1 MPEAETATDTSFD
14 PVALAQMDDPFPV
27 VNELR
32 GGCPVAHSDQHD
44 GFWVLT
50 RHEDVTTVAKDPQRF
65 SSAKG
70 ITIPHHGY
78 PITLP
83 PIEEDPPRHQ
93 QFRGPIKSRFGPA
106 AILRRE
112 DEVLNEITLLIDDFI
127 ERGAAD
133 LAAELTIPLPA
144 IMAMRIL
151 GLREEDKMKMRD
163 WAARIL
169 SVREDIE
176 VVQETFA
183 YFAEVYRDR
192 QQNPRDDIP
201 TLMLGIEVEGRT
213 ITEVEY
219 LCMMSV
225 LFAAGLDTTAHMA
238 SHAIV
243 FLAESPEH
251 RARLAADHDL
261 LPDAV
266 TELLRYVSPL
276 PGLCRTTTEEV
287 TIGGRTIPTGQ
298 RVMLSWMGANHDPE
312 QFADPETVDFSRS
325 TKDHCAF
332 GYGDH
337 QCLGRNLARVEL
349 RLILREILTRMPDFQ
364 LDPTKPIVRSGG
376 VTRAIDSLNVTF
388 TPGPRIG

>member
-1 MPEAETATDTSFD
+1 MDVTDTLPNTSFD
-14 PVALAQMDDPFPV
+14 PVALAQAEDPFAV

-32 GGCPVAHSDQHD
+32 EKCPVAHSAQHD

-50 RHEDVTTVAKDPQRF
+50 RHQDVTAVATDPHRF
-65 SSAKG
+65 SSTKG

-83 PIEEDPPRHQ
+83 PIEEDPPRHE
-93 QFRGPIKSRFGPA
+93 QFRSPIKSRLGPA
-106 AILRRE
+106 AILKRE
-112 DEVLNEITLLIDDFI
+112 DEILREITLLIDDFI
-127 ERGAAD
+127 ERGEAD

-151 GLREEDKMKMRD
+151 GLPEKDKMLMRD

-169 SVREDIE
+169 SVNRDIT

-192 QQNPRDDIP
+192 QQNPQDDIP
-201 TLMLGIEVEGRT
+201 TIMLGIEVEGRP

-225 LFAAGLDTTAHMA
+225 LFSAGLDTTAHMA

-243 FLAESPEH
+243 FLAQNPGQREQ
-251 RARLAADHDL
+251 LADDL
-261 LPDAV
+261 EILPQAV
-266 TELLRYVSPL
+266 AELLRYVSPL

-287 TIGGRTIPTGQ
+287 TIGGRTIPAGQ

-312 QFADPETVDFSRS
+312 QFPAPETVDFTRN

-332 GYGDH
+332 GYGPH

-349 RLILREILTRMPDFQ
+349 RLILQEILTRMPDFE
-364 LDPTKPIVRSGG
+364 LDGSKPLKRSGG
-376 VTRAIDSLNVTF
+376 VTRAIDSLYVKF
-388 TPGPRIG
+388 TPGRRIA